1 MKSRL
6 VYLIELALL
15 LLLLAA
21 PTLARPQ
28 AAPAADTYDLSWWSI
43 DGGGMMNAS
52 VGEYSLSGAIG
63 QPDAG
68 ALSGG
73 AYTLAGGFWG
83 GAALNYAVFL
93 PVVLKN

>member
-15 LLLLAA
+15 LLLLAS

-28 AAPAADTYDLSWWSI
+28 AAPTADTFKLSWWSI
-43 DGGGMMNAS
+43 DGGGTMNAS
-52 VGEYSLSGAIG
+52 AGVYSLSGTIG
-63 QPDAG
+63 QADAG
-68 ALSGG
+68 ALSSGT
-73 AYTLAGGFWG
+73 YTLMGGFWG

>member
-28 AAPAADTYDLSWWSI
+28 AAPAADTFDLSWWSI
-43 DGGGMMNAS
+43 DGGGTMNVS
-52 VGEYSLSGAIG
+52 VGAYSLSGAIG

-73 AYTLAGGFWG
+73 EYTLAGGFWG

>member
-1 MKSRL
+1 
-6 VYLIELALL
+6 

-28 AAPAADTYDLSWWSI
+28 AAPTADTFDQSWWSI
-43 DGGGMMNAS
+43 DGGGTMNAS
-52 VGEYSLSGAIG
+52 VGAYSLSGAIG

-93 PVVLKN
+93 PVVIKN